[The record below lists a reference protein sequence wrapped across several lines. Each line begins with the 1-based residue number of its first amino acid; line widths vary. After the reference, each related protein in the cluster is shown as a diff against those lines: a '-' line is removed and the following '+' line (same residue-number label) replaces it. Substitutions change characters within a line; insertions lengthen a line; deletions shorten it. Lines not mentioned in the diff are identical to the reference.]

1 MTSILVVDD
10 EKNIRTQLASHLRDL
25 GHDVETAADGS
36 RALEAIRRK
45 RFEVVLSDVRMAEM
59 DGLALLHEV
68 KSSAPDTVFVL
79 MTAYA
84 TVKQSVEA
92 MRAGAY
98 DYLVKPFSLED
109 VEMLFAR
116 IGEMRALRDENARLR
131 LAIDNPIFLESATP
145 AMQRALDMA
154 RRAAES
160 DVTVLLT
167 GESGTGK
174 SLLARQIHRWSRRRE
189 APFVTVACTTLAEE
203 VLERELFGHVRGAFA
218 GAWKDGAGRLEAAVG
233 GTLLLDEVG
242 DLGPGVQGKLLRVL
256 EEQRFE
262 RVGSDSTIQANTRII
277 AATHRNLR
285 AEVASARFRQDLFFR
300 LDVFAIHLPPL
311 RDRPMDV
318 EPLMKHLL
326 AGLAVKHGRSS
337 IRLTPSARDALARY
351 QWPGNV
357 REMANAMERAVM
369 LARDAV
375 IDLVDLPDRFAAP
388 AGEAAPEQ
396 GGAFE
401 GSLEALERRQIELV
415 LSESAT
421 LEDAAARLGINVT
434 TLWRKRKR
442 YGIE

>member
-25 GHDVETAADGS
+25 GHDVETAADGV
-36 RALEAIRRK
+36 RALESIRK
-45 RFEVVLSDVRMAEM
+45 KHFEVVLSDVRMAEM
-59 DGLALLHEV
+59 DGLRLLHEV
-68 KSSAPDTVFVL
+68 KSTTPDTVFVL

-116 IGEMRALRDENARLR
+116 IEEMRELRDENSRLR
-131 LAIDNPIFLESATP
+131 QAIDNPVFLESLTP
-145 AMQRALDMA
+145 AMQRALEMA

-174 SLLARQIHRWSRRRE
+174 SLLARQIHRWSRRRG
-189 APFVTVACTTLAEE
+189 APFVTVACTTLAED

-242 DLGPGVQGKLLRVL
+242 DLAPGVQGKLLRVL

-262 RVGSDSTIQANTRII
+262 RVGSDSTIHANTRII

-285 AEVASARFRQDLFFR
+285 ADVASARFRQDLFFR
-300 LDVFAIHLPPL
+300 LDVFAIDLPPL

-337 IRLTPSARDALARY
+337 IRLTPTARDALVRY

-369 LARDAV
+369 LARDGV

-388 AGEAAPEQ
+388 AGGGEPEH

-401 GSLEALERRQIELV
+401 GSLEELERRQIELV